1 MNVEIFS
8 IKKHNNGIVLFSVK
22 SEDLKFGEIFFKRD
36 SNGNRYTLQDHD
48 IDSEYVNTLVDGLTE
63 DVMYKFEILK
73 PKN

>member
-36 SNGNRYTLQDHD
+36 SNV
-48 IDSEYVNTLVDGLTE
+48 SS
-63 DVMYKFEILK
+63 K
-73 PKN
+73 